1 MTDNHTDDFL
11 PQDPA
16 DKLRA
21 PSNSPFSLP
30 GDDET
35 PAAGLEVVLVQAEI
49 DAHIFD
55 LKTLEKNSQKKSIQK
70 MVDLGPAAVEPLCAY
85 LKTPRPLGAHDGRRS
100 FGQDPRP
107 AGDPSPES
115 RH

>member
-1 MTDNHTDDFL
+1 MAVENTEEFL

-16 DKLRA
+16 DKLRV

-30 GDDET
+30 GDEEP
-35 PAAGLEVVLVQAEI
+35 PAAGLEGMLVQAEI

-70 MVDLGPAAVEPLCAY
+70 KHWCRLLRGCVNY
-85 LKTPRPLGAHDGRRS
+85 
-100 FGQDPRP
+100 
-107 AGDPSPES
+107 
-115 RH
+115 